1 MSEKEQE
8 YIELYPIYHTLLQE
22 VKGMLQK
29 ENEVTVGFDNFPF
42 VDCTFGK
49 IVFSGDISNVTI
61 SYHLESFKYRELFRQ
76 KLFEL
81 YSNYCGVRI
90 YAENIENSSFKQSCN
105 LVVRIDCLLNKDK
118 YIQLDDMKKQE
129 LFNKAVSDIKNGLV
143 VFEDKNNYK
152 R

>member
-1 MSEKEQE
+1 
-8 YIELYPIYHTLLQE
+8 
-22 VKGMLQK
+22 
-29 ENEVTVGFDNFPF
+29 
-42 VDCTFGK
+42 
-49 IVFSGDISNVTI
+49 
-61 SYHLESFKYRELFRQ
+61 
-76 KLFEL
+76 
-81 YSNYCGVRI
+81 
-90 YAENIENSSFKQSCN
+90 